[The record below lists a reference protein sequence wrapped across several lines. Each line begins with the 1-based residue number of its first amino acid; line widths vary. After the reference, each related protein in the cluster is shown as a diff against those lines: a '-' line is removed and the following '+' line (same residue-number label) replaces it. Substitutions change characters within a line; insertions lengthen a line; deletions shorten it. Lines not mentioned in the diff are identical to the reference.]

1 MKSYLIMAIIV
12 TSLVPYYYKAKKEEA
27 KIVFEESYM
36 KFKKSCYLSLVYL
49 EGNSLLMDH
58 EKLIKLL
65 MKEFSSRD
73 SNLSYSLYYEQDKR
87 YVYPIY
93 ISRVDIFLVYREGLL
108 NEKISYEAK
117 VN

>member
-1 MKSYLIMAIIV
+1 
-12 TSLVPYYYKAKKEEA
+12 
-27 KIVFEESYM
+27 M

-58 EKLIKLL
+58 EKLTKLL

-87 YVYPIY
+87 YVYPIS